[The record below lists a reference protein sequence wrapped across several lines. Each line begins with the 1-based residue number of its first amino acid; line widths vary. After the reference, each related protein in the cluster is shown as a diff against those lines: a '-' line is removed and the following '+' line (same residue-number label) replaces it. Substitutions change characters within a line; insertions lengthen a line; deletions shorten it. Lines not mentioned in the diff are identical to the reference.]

1 MLEAGTF
8 AALSK
13 LPTPGNILCKGTGPS
28 TYEQV
33 QALMMIAN
41 ASTTF
46 NHQPSA
52 AKIAIIKPLQ
62 IREGK
67 AHNDPRSYRPV
78 SLLPVVERIVKS
90 LKAKQMQVYRE
101 TLEIIPP
108 EMHGYRSNMGKT
120 TALLEM

>member
-13 LPTPGNILCKGTGPS
+13 LPTQVNILCKGTGPS

-33 QALMMIAN
+33 QALMRIAN

-46 NHQPSA
+46 NHHPRA
-52 AKIAIIKPLQ
+52 VKIAIIKPLHK
-62 IREGK
+62 REGK

-78 SLLPVVERIVKS
+78 SLLPVVERIIKS
-90 LKAKQMQVYRE
+90 WKAKQMQVYRE

-108 EMHGYRSNMGKT
+108 EMHGYRGNMGKT